1 MQPGIKLATVMAR
14 KLRVE
19 YEGAIYHVM
28 NRGDR
33 KEPIFRDDSDRS
45 LFLETL
51 GQACAKTDWQ
61 VHAYCLM
68 NNHFHLVVE
77 TPKANLV
84 AGMKWFL
91 GTYTSRFNRRHKLF
105 GHLFSGRYKSL
116 VVDGSGS
123 GYLRTVCDYVHLNP
137 ARAKLLRKEQKLE
150 AFRWSSYG
158 EYLKSPTRRLAWL
171 RVDRVFGEMRI
182 PKDSAAGR
190 KEFQKRM
197 EARRWE
203 EEPEEWKRVR
213 RGWYLGEEAFRKE
226 LLEAMGSKLGAEHY
240 GEERQETALAK
251 AERIVAEELKRR
263 RWKQEQ
269 LEQRAKGDV
278 EKIRMAER
286 LRCETTMTL
295 AWIAKRLGMGTKT
308 HLAHLLY
315 WKKRDKMK

>member
-1 MQPGIKLATVMAR
+1 MAR

-19 YEGAIYHVM
+19 YEGAIYHLM

-33 KEPIFRDDSDRS
+33 KEPIFRDDSDRV

-84 AGMKWFL
+84 SGMKWFL
-91 GTYTSRFNRRHKLF
+91 GNYTSRFNRKHKLF

-116 VVDGSGS
+116 VVDGSGT

-137 ARAKLLRKEQKLE
+137 VRARLLKKEQKLR
-150 AFRWSSYG
+150 AYRWSSYG
-158 EYLKSPTRRLAWL
+158 EYLKSAGRRVSWL
-171 RVDRVFGEMRI
+171 RVDRVFGEMGI

-190 KEFQKRM
+190 REFEKRM
-197 EARRWE
+197 EVRRLE
-203 EEPEEWKRVR
+203 QEPEEWKRVR

-226 LLEAMGSKLGAEHY
+226 LVEVMGSRMGPEHY

-251 AERIVAEELKRR
+251 AEGIVAEELKKR
-263 RWKQEQ
+263 RWKAEQ
-269 LEQRAKGDV
+269 LDQKPKGDG
-278 EKIRMAER
+278 EKIKMAER

-295 AWIAKRLGMGTKT
+295 AWIAERLGMGTKT

-315 WKKRDKMK
+315 WKQRDRRK